1 MSTEIDYDKLSDEE
15 FMNILEDVESVD
27 DTEPEGD
34 IEDTD
39 HDGDHADSD
48 NDDTETSEYYDDSE
62 ADTEDDFDEDDDDDN
77 EENSQNDETNEAVNS
92 DDDESDDDE
101 SDNDENSDDDL
112 TDDQKADLDSATEGM
127 SKQEKI
133 DYKKAYEDAIAEK
146 EQYENFY
153 KQATSEFVANGKVM
167 KGFNDPKKIIQAQ
180 QMAAG
185 FSEKMK
191 AFKKYRPFINPLKEK
206 GMLENPEKFNLM
218 LNALDGDKEAI
229 KKIIQNA
236 EIDPIELDMDNI
248 NYQPKNQISSDI
260 EVAFD
265 DVLETATQYGV
276 KDKVEQ
282 VIANDWD
289 DGSVIELL
297 EDPQNS
303 ADLVNHLST
312 GVYDLVQQRINE
324 KKISDPYSAFNNKRA
339 IDQYREAA
347 NELEQEYLIALQ
359 EQQNS
364 MMQEQQYSND
374 QQQQVANDSFNF
386 SEDEIQA
393 EIEKIKQEQEY
404 ANKVK
409 EKNAEADKG
418 RKKAASVS
426 KRKSKTRKQDTKFD
440 PGKMSDEEFTEYLDN
455 MIFG

>member
-1 MSTEIDYDKLSDEE
+1 MPGEIDYDKLSDEE
-15 FMNILEDVESVD
+15 FMNVLEEVESGN
-27 DTEPEGD
+27 DTEPEED

-39 HDGDHADSD
+39 HVENDTDSDEFDTETNDGDDD
-48 NDDTETSEYYDDSE
+48 LDDDTEDYFDDDDDEDDGENAQNNEDADDEGSDDEDDS
-62 ADTEDDFDEDDDDDN
+62 EDDDDDSDT
-77 EENSQNDETNEAVNS
+77 ELSDE
-92 DDDESDDDE
+92 
-101 SDNDENSDDDL
+101 
-112 TDDQKADLDSATEGM
+112 QKAELDSATKGM
-127 SKQEKI
+127 SDKEKV
-133 DYKKAYEDAIAEK
+133 DYKKAYEEAIAEK

-229 KKIIQNA
+229 KKIIQDA
-236 EIDPIELDMDNI
+236 EIDPIELDMENI

-265 DVLETATQYGV
+265 DVIETASQYGV

-282 VIANDWD
+282 LIANDWD
-289 DGSVIELL
+289 DSSVIELL

-312 GVYDLVQQRINE
+312 GVYDLVQQRIGE
-324 KKISDPYSAFNNKRA
+324 KKIADPYGAFSNKRA

-347 NELEQEYLIALQ
+347 NELEQEHI
-359 EQQNS
+359 
-364 MMQEQQYSND
+364 YSL
-374 QQQQVANDSFNF
+374 QQQQDAAAFDEQIQDDGGHQF
-386 SEDEIQA
+386 SEEEIQA
-393 EIEKIKQEQEY
+393 EMDRIRQEREY
-404 ANKVK
+404 KSKVQK
-409 EKNAEADKG
+409 KNAEADKG

-426 KRKSKTRKQDTKFD
+426 KRKSKTRKKAEVFD
-440 PGKMSDEEFTEYLDN
+440 PGKMTDEEFTEYLDSL
-455 MIFG
+455 IFDG